1 MRVSALPITDDAEA
15 LAAATSQQIR
25 WMVNG
30 GYQRLGDQLRVTVR
44 ILNVPDGSMFGSLKF
59 DGTLDQRDNL
69 TRQLITAVHSKLA
82 NKSPVVHRAPS
93 SSPPTAQTTKKPT
106 IAIAPF
112 TNISRNPTDDRI
124 SGTVAEAITDG
135 LRLIEEISIVRLND
149 DDTGRT
155 ASSIAATETST
166 WLVNGGYQLVGEQ
179 LRITVRLVDVSS
191 GTSVESIKIDG
202 AVDQLPDL
210 LAEVVLMLRT
220 AVESR
225 TAALSPWMVVGDT
238 ASTAP

>member
-1 MRVSALPITDDAEA
+1 M
-15 LAAATSQQIR
+15 ATI
-25 WMVNG
+25 
-30 GYQRLGDQLRVTVR
+30 
-44 ILNVPDGSMFGSLKF
+44 
-59 DGTLDQRDNL
+59 
-69 TRQLITAVHSKLA
+69 VHSKLA

-93 SSPPTAQTTKKPT
+93 SGPPTAQTTKKPT

-124 SGTVAEAITDG
+124 RSTVAEAITDG

-149 DDTGRT
+149 DDPGRT

-202 AVDQLPDL
+202 VVDQLPNL
-210 LAEVVLMLRT
+210 LADAISALRR
-220 AVESR
+220 AVESD
-225 TAALSPWMVVGDT
+225 TANLSPQMIVGDN
-238 ASTAP
+238 AGAP